1 MKHRGI
7 VWVVMLV
14 MVLYLL
20 IGKNYQKATKNIA
33 SDFKQQVTQVISNIN
48 PQKITKNYQINTETS
63 KATTKSASKTATPI
77 ESVVQG
83 HSLANVYYY
92 QFATTIPSHV
102 KKVFEQA
109 IREYN
114 RTGIVKLVAGKGTQK
129 QNQIFFSIY
138 NKKMTT
144 SNQGTIELGHGGP
157 EVIQQTG
164 VNAYT
169 VNHAKA
175 SLNVRYAES
184 VQLSVAVHELGHALG
199 LDHSSNRNSVMYP
212 VDQGKT
218 RLSSGDLEGL
228 KAIYQGNN

>member
-1 MKHRGI
+1 MKHRDI
-7 VWVVMLV
+7 AWLAMLA

-20 IGKNYQKATKNIA
+20 LGKNYQVAAKNIA
-33 SDFKQQVTQVISNIN
+33 TDFKQQVTQVFADIN
-48 PQKITKNYQINTETS
+48 PKKITKNYEIATETS
-63 KATTKSASKTATPI
+63 KVTMKSVSKTATPI

-83 HSLANVYYY
+83 HSLSNVYYY
-92 QFATTIPSHV
+92 RFATTIPSNV
-102 KKVFEQA
+102 KKVFKEA
-109 IREYN
+109 VSEYN
-114 RTGIVKLVAGKGTQK
+114 QTGIVKLVARKGTQK
-129 QNQIFFSIY
+129 QNQILFSTY

-144 SNQGTIELGHGGP
+144 ANQGTIELGHGGP

-164 VNAYT
+164 MNAYT

-212 VDQGKT
+212 VDQGET
-218 RLSSGDLEGL
+218 SLSSGDLEGL
-228 KAIYQGNN
+228 KAIYNN